1 MSFEKNFLSDLK
13 KIFGPMKLLLIKH
26 QSPEYKTA
34 WDITHLP
41 LLQWYEV
48 QSQSYLPE
56 LHRCEIYYTIKTPYG
71 SIGWI
76 PESFFLTEEQWR
88 DKQLDNI
95 LL

>member
-1 MSFEKNFLSDLK
+1 
-13 KIFGPMKLLLIKH
+13 MKLLLIKH
-26 QSPEYKTA
+26 QSPEYKTT

-48 QSQSYLPE
+48 KSQSHLPE
-56 LHRCEIYYTIKTPYG
+56 LHIGEIYYTIKTTYR

-88 DKQLDNI
+88 DKQLNNI

>member
-1 MSFEKNFLSDLK
+1 
-13 KIFGPMKLLLIKH
+13 MKLLLIKH
-26 QSPEYKTA
+26 HSPEYKTT
-34 WDITHLP
+34 WDITHLK
-41 LLQWYEV
+41 LNKWYQVE
-48 QSQSYLPE
+48 SQSKNPLNPNEQFYN
-56 LHRCEIYYTIKTPYG
+56 IKTPYG